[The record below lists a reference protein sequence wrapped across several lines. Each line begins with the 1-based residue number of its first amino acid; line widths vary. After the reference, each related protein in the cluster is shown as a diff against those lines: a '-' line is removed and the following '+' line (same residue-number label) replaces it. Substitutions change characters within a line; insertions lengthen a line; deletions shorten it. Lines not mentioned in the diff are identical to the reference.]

1 MPVKLHPGQVAL
13 SCDTIGDQDNGIAR
27 HLIDSEITKAVND
40 LDDRGEE
47 DGKPRKVAIEIEMV
61 SANGLVISTVSAQ
74 AKLPARR
81 TRNTAGEMRMAGK
94 GTHLI
99 VFQKHNSDR
108 ADQPTFGDAGDVGEQ
123 DADE

>member
-1 MPVKLHPGQVAL
+1 MAVKLHPGQVQL

-47 DGKPRKVAIEIEMV
+47 DGKPRKVVIEIEMV

-94 GTHLI
+94 GTHAI
-99 VFQKHNSDR
+99 VFQQNNGDR
-108 ADQPTFGDAGDVGEQ
+108 ADQPTFDDVGE
-123 DADE
+123 DGDE

>member
-1 MPVKLHPGQVAL
+1 MALNLHPGQVAL
-13 SCDTIGDQDNGIAR
+13 TCDTIGDQDNGIAR
-27 HLIDSEITKAVND
+27 HLIDNEITKAVND

-47 DGKPRKVAIEIEMV
+47 DGKPRKVVIEIEMV

-94 GTHLI
+94 GTHAI
-99 VFQKHNSDR
+99 VFQQHNGDR
-108 ADQPTFGDAGDVGEQ
+108 ADQPTFEDVGE
-123 DADE
+123 